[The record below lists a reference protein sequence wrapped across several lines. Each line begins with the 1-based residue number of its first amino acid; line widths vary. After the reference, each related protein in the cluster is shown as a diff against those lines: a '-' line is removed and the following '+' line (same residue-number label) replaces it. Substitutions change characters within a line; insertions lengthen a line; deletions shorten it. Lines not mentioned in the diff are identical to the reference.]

1 MTTKISRIIV
11 TIYPPREADGYPGQV
26 EEGFYTFEDG
36 QVELVTHAGLPRR
49 DRSGKAYAKTLG
61 TGEDAHLIAGRL
73 LRQFYQSRSP
83 KNRFNRS
90 ITYSKL
96 SY

>member
-1 MTTKISRIIV
+1 MTTKISRVIV
-11 TIYPPREADGYPGQV
+11 TIIPPREADGYEGQV

-61 TGEDAHLIAGRL
+61 TGEDAHL
-73 LRQFYQSRSP
+73 SP
-83 KNRFNRS
+83 DGFSDNFINSTREE
-90 ITYSKL
+90 L
-96 SY
+96 V